1 MAVAETSVRR
11 SPESP
16 EVTEVEVREEHWRR
30 IRRRAAVGYGVVLT
44 VFVLLV
50 GIPTDREGLVLWIV
64 AGLGIRC
71 LGRGWRS
78 FGGVLLDWLPFTA
91 VLIVYDYTRGFAD
104 GLGMPIHVH
113 GPINADLWI
122 FHGVLPTQ
130 WMQQHFY
137 TPGVVH
143 WYDAAVTLVYTSH
156 FVATPVVAAVLWLRN
171 RREWSRFISRVIAL
185 AFVGVTV
192 YILYPATPPWLASRD
207 GVIDPVA
214 RLTSRGWTELG
225 LNHAGQVLSKGQAAV
240 NLVAAM
246 PSLHTA
252 YATLITLFFLRRV
265 RWWWRVPLAVYP
277 LAMGAA
283 LVYSGEH
290 YAVDVFFG
298 WATGIAVIV
307 AAAVVEPP
315 LVARRRARALARG
328 QRTGSS
334 LDGVRWAPVT
344 HRPDG
349 QPAGA
354 AAADPR
360 SPEVTTGLPG
370 ADVGPADIG
379 AARIDP
385 ARIGPAPVG
394 PAETASTGPTDLQGA
409 TRPGPEAPVQ
419 RSEMG
424 PDPDTTVE
432 PPPAR

>member
-1 MAVAETSVRR
+1 MAVAETSVRLA
-11 SPESP
+11 PESI
-16 EVTEVEVREEHWRR
+16 EVTEVEVRERRWRR
-30 IRRRAAVGYGVVLT
+30 IRRRTAAAYCAILSL
-44 VFVLLV
+44 FVLLV

-91 VLIVYDYTRGFAD
+91 VLVVYDYTRGFAD

-113 GPINADLWI
+113 GPINADLWM

-171 RREWSRFISRVIAL
+171 RREWARFISRVIAL
-185 AFVGVTV
+185 AFVGVSV
-192 YILYPATPPWLASRD
+192 YILYPAAPPWLASRD

-252 YATLITLFFLRRV
+252 YATLIALFFIRRV
-265 RWWWRVPLAVYP
+265 RWWWRIPLACYP
-277 LAMGAA
+277 MAMGAA

-298 WATGIAVIV
+298 WATGVAVII
-307 AAAVVEPP
+307 AAAVVERP
-315 LVARRRARALARG
+315 LVARRLARAGARTVG
-328 QRTGSS
+328 ELVEVPLRAASADGTARADVGGTRFGST
-334 LDGVRWAPVT
+334 P
-344 HRPDG
+344 H
-349 QPAGA
+349 QPAT
-354 AAADPR
+354 R
-360 SPEVTTGLPG
+360 TPG
-370 ADVGPADIG
+370 ADPADVDTTDVG
-379 AARIDP
+379 QAAQAAVRAVSDSGSNDQD
-385 ARIGPAPVG
+385 ARPDV
-394 PAETASTGPTDLQGA
+394 
-409 TRPGPEAPVQ
+409 
-419 RSEMG
+419 G
-424 PDPDTTVE
+424 PDPDTAVE
-432 PPPAR
+432 PPSPR